1 MGEKVNKLS
10 EVIRDF
16 TVSIDNVFREAVNE
30 KTSQAKI
37 SERKEA
43 EDRLYNRGMLDKYT
57 DLTVDQGNYQT
68 FKNIYALQQ
77 AYEKLTGPSAR
88 TPVVSGQSGLNKVI
102 SVGSEFGF
110 SEEDSVFIYNMV
122 MYKKAI
128 SNIEHQKQKTMEILL
143 EAEK

>member
-1 MGEKVNKLS
+1 MGAKVNILS
-10 EVIRDF
+10 EVVRDF
-16 TVSIDNVFREAVNE
+16 TVSIDRVFREAVNE
-30 KTSQAKI
+30 KTASIKI
-37 SERKEA
+37 SERKET

-88 TPVVSGQSGLNKVI
+88 TQAVNGQSGLNKVI
-102 SVGSEFGF
+102 SVGSEFGL
-110 SEEDSVFIYNMV
+110 SEEDSVFIFNMV

-128 SNIEHQKQKTMEILL
+128 SNIEHQKQMNTPEGNV
-143 EAEK
+143 